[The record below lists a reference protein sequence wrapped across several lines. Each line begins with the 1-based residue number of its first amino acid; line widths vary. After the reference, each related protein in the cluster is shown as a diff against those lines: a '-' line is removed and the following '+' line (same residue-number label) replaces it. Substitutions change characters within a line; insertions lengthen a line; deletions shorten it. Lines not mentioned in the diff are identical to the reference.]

1 MKKLIAGALA
11 LAIGFG
17 SAFAQEEPLGQIGSL
32 SSSAGKISFGA
43 WGRSTF
49 NIGSEYTAK
58 KTTAT
63 AKVSD
68 TVATA
73 AAAGTLAKSLQA
85 ASTAAASGDLTALTA
100 ISTKYPNAV
109 AAATAVAGNTDIPAN
124 LKEAATVKAIMASGD
139 IGAAEI
145 AAARSQI
152 ASGIETPIASDT
164 SDVEWYASVAPD
176 WSYGC
181 RVGFWIIGRTNDEKW
196 GFDFNLD
203 SDAAALFV
211 GAQNYDSNSTI
222 GSLKQKNGGL
232 SYAESGKYAVAI
244 GDQAKI
250 WGIFDEIPLV
260 DVKVAFGKM
269 REQELRGS
277 IGDFGQRESSDVR
290 SEDDIFT
297 EMWPVMGL
305 FTSVKGKKGSALE
318 GLYVAADCDA
328 FGLVSSANESN
339 KEFKTKLSTLAST
352 IQGGV
357 GYTIPGLMQLKTQ
370 FIADSIDE
378 GNKKYSAAKYADARA
393 AGYDWSSYP
402 GRFEFGIDWL
412 GFAGGATG
420 LADVDLDKTPN
431 ANLIELGVKVP
442 VVTESG
448 LRQYDPEKFY
458 NFYACLG
465 TMGVIQKGFILYK
478 AHVWGGQGET
488 NLVNYTKMEMAGSKA
503 NLNYTGNAANII
515 MAGFDALAEVCINPF
530 GAQNNFLGLSFNYN
544 ITNATTDGTGAVMA
558 GGKAMSQTSDI
569 KLQQHNFGVEVYFK
583 KTFAANNYFFIGV
596 ADRLSIQKLE
606 GTMTDV
612 SALDSTGS
620 LATLKALTGEAV
632 GVDLSYTATTN
643 KVYIPVGVE
652 MFF

>member
-17 SAFAQEEPLGQIGSL
+17 SAFAQEEPVGQIGSL
-32 SSSAGKISFGA
+32 SSSVGKISFGA

-49 NIGSEYTAK
+49 NIGAMSTS
-58 KTTAT
+58 T
-63 AKVSD
+63 KVD
-68 TVATA
+68 VTPNV
-73 AAAGTLAKSLQA
+73 SLQA
-85 ASTAAASGDLTALTA
+85 YSNAVYGQLTATGTNALKTAADQVIANDSNFAPLASAGITTTDAL
-100 ISTKYPNAV
+100 V
-109 AAATAVAGNTDIPAN
+109 AAAKAGVTGADTALSGLCTAMAANATVRAGIDQGVLSTLSGMGVKNTD
-124 LKEAATVKAIMASGD
+124 E
-139 IGAAEI
+139 
-145 AAARSQI
+145 
-152 ASGIETPIASDT
+152 
-164 SDVEWYASVAPD
+164 SDVEWYAELAPD

-211 GAQNYDSNSTI
+211 GAQNYDSNSAI
-222 GSLKQKNGGL
+222 GNLKTKNGGL

-250 WGIFDEIPLV
+250 WGIFDQIPLV

-297 EMWPVMGL
+297 EMWPVMGV
-305 FTSVKGKKGSALE
+305 FTSVKGKEGSALE
-318 GLYVAADCDA
+318 GLYAAVDCDA
-328 FGLVSSANESN
+328 FGLISDGNGYT
-339 KEFKTKLSTLAST
+339 TKLSTLAST

-357 GYTIPGLMQLKTQ
+357 GYTIPGIAQVKAQ
-370 FIADSIDE
+370 FIGDSIE
-378 GNKKYSAAKYADARA
+378 ASNKKYAATKYAAARA
-393 AGYDWSSYP
+393 AGYDWSSYA

-412 GFAGGATG
+412 GFMGGATG
-420 LADVDLDKTPN
+420 LGNVDLDKTPN
-431 ANLIELGVKVP
+431 ANLIELGFKVP

-458 NFYACLG
+458 NFYTCLG

-478 AHVWGGQGET
+478 AHVWGGQGESNLSAYTDIT
-488 NLVNYTKMEMAGSKA
+488 NSGSGLLDFT
-503 NLNYTGNAANII
+503 NNAANIV

-530 GAQNNFLGLSFNYN
+530 GKQDSFLGLSFNYN
-544 ITNATTDGTGAVMA
+544 ITVANADGLCKA
-558 GGKAMSQTSDI
+558 GGATAKVDDLKMF
-569 KLQQHNFGVEVYFK
+569 KHKFGAEVYYK
-583 KTFAANNYFFIGV
+583 HTFAANNYFFIGV
-596 ADRLSIQKLE
+596 ADRLTVAKME
-606 GTMTDV
+606 
-612 SALDSTGS
+612 GS
-620 LATLKALTGEAV
+620 LDISSNFGGAKAGA
-632 GVDLSYTATTN
+632 DLSYTGVTN